1 MMNKA
6 RSVEA
11 ANNATSTSHWLQ
23 SLTRPCVHG
32 KTRRTETIIIAF
44 EREREKRRR
53 RRKKKKKRWPT
64 M

>member
-6 RSVEA
+6 QSGEA

-44 EREREKRRR
+44 EREREKKKK
-53 RRKKKKKRWPT
+53 KKKKKRWPT